1 MHIIVDGYNLI
12 RYSDIFRHAERKSLE
27 EGRNALLRSLAAY
40 RKIRGHRVTVV
51 FDGWKGGSPSEERD
65 LAGGV
70 EVIYSRLGEKADE
83 VIKRLLA
90 EGSEES
96 LVVTS
101 DREIAVFATRRGKT
115 AISAAAF
122 DALLARTGGEPVLA
136 DASGAEAGEE
146 DEERSG
152 MKKRGPARRISKQ
165 KRAAL
170 ASFKKL

>member
-83 VIKRLLA
+83 VIKRLLL

-122 DALLARTGGEPVLA
+122 DALLARTGGEPPLA
-136 DASGAEAGEE
+136 DASDTEAGEE
-146 DEERSG
+146 DDRSG

-170 ASFKKL
+170 ARFKKL

>member
-12 RYSDIFRHAERKSLE
+12 RYSDIFRHSERKSLE

-40 RKIRGHRVTVV
+40 RKIRGHRMTVV

-83 VIKRLLA
+83 VIKRLLL

-115 AISAAAF
+115 AIGAAAF
-122 DALLARTGGEPVLA
+122 DALLARTGEEPVLA
-136 DASGAEAGEE
+136 AASGACAEEE
-146 DEERSG
+146 DERSG

-170 ASFKKL
+170 ARFRKL